1 MFAIVKPQGFFG
13 CRRDMDLETTVSSEK
28 TGRVEVA
35 PLPMDVKE
43 KDSNNQKN
51 L

>member
-13 CRRDMDLETTVSSEK
+13 CRRDMNLETIVSYEK

-35 PLPMDVKE
+35 PVPMNEEE
-43 KDSNNQKN
+43 KDSNKHKN